1 MNLPVSNFFLV
12 IFSNGFYPGTEGS
25 QALSSLTRNDITSSE
40 EASTSTSATSNEC
53 PCGIKG
59 SNDEGDGRIVGGEDA
74 EVQEYPWQVIEDQG
88 PYWGSL
94 WQRSSHFMMFW
105 NAIGVIHKMC
115 CYNCNFHS
123 HSSVGW
129 YWYQWPVPL
138 VWWIS
143 ILCDVDPNMLWDFEI
158 TNQLQVGI
166 EINGQFPWCGGSL
179 ISKTEILTAAHCT
192 HGRRPSSIKV
202 IVFFVYFQLLS
213 WISSLVLRW

>member
-1 MNLPVSNFFLV
+1 V

-74 EVQEYPWQVIEDQG
+74 EVQEYPWQV
-88 PYWGSL
+88 
-94 WQRSSHFMMFW
+94 
-105 NAIGVIHKMC
+105 
-115 CYNCNFHS
+115 
-123 HSSVGW
+123 
-129 YWYQWPVPL
+129 
-138 VWWIS
+138 
-143 ILCDVDPNMLWDFEI
+143 
-158 TNQLQVGI
+158 GI

-202 IVFFVYFQLLS
+202 IVGENDISDEEQMKLEVAEVLIHPLYNGSTYNNDFSILRLASPLTFSPTISPVCLPADTDATFTGVVIFYLL
-213 WISSLVLRW
+213 LHRFCHLLPHLLAR

>member
-88 PYWGSL
+88 PY
-94 WQRSSHFMMFW
+94 
-105 NAIGVIHKMC
+105 
-115 CYNCNFHS
+115 
-123 HSSVGW
+123 
-129 YWYQWPVPL
+129 
-138 VWWIS
+138 
-143 ILCDVDPNMLWDFEI
+143 
-158 TNQLQVGI
+158 
-166 EINGQFPWCGGSL
+166 
-179 ISKTEILTAAHCT
+179 
-192 HGRRPSSIKV
+192 
-202 IVFFVYFQLLS
+202 
-213 WISSLVLRW
+213 